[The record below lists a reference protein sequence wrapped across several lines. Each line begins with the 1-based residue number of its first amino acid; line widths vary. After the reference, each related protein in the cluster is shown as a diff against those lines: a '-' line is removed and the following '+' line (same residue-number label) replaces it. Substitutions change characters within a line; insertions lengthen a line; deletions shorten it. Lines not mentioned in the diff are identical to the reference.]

1 MIIKLDITK
10 RQLGFLIAAMS
21 WRLRTDDI
29 TEIIR
34 DPENS
39 WSFKRAIAHE
49 YAERCDLLA
58 MLDKTFNSAINK
70 EQDNDEEK
78 DG

>member
-58 MLDKTFNSAINK
+58 MLDKTFNSAK
-70 EQDNDEEK
+70 EENDESMERR
-78 DG
+78 